1 MDELK
6 NKFIQLKKILNE
18 QSEESKK
25 LNEQFKR
32 IVSEVFNDQKT
43 PEKYIRDF
51 YLKSGNLVVYTK
63 NKTFANELFLRKEVV
78 LAGLREENNEK
89 ISDMIIK

>member
-6 NKFIQLKKILNE
+6 NKFIQLKKTLSD

-51 YLKSGNLVVYTK
+51 YLRSGNLVVFTK
-63 NKTFANELFLRKEVV
+63 NKTFANELFLRKESI
-78 LAGLREENNEK
+78 LASLSKEDNKE
-89 ISDMIIK
+89 ISDLIIK